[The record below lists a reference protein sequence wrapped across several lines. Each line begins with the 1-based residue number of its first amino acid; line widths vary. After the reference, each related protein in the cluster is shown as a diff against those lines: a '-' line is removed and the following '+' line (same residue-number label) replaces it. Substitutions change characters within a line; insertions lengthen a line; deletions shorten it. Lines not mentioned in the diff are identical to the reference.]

1 MKRTASFL
9 RILAAGAVLVTV
21 NGCKSTGNDTSS
33 PGSYYD
39 AGLNDPWYY
48 GAYDDD
54 IDVIVP
60 PPERPT
66 APPKPTHP
74 IVTVPPPRPMPMPS
88 IPRMPMPRAR

>member
-1 MKRTASFL
+1 
-9 RILAAGAVLVTV
+9 V
-21 NGCKSTGNDTSS
+21 
-33 PGSYYD
+33 YYD
-39 AGLNDPWYY
+39 AGLHDPWYY